1 MATPPRP
8 NFNLDNIIAP
18 DVGGSLIDFANM
30 QSKQFQLGLSNVMEE
45 ENARRAREQEERE
58 KLKFDKEVNT
68 DKALI
73 DFQNQIARA
82 SAGGAMSNEQGI
94 QLGDEFDR
102 LSKTVGEG
110 EAARIINE
118 KAQKF
123 GAQDAKRAESDPYYR
138 AELIKGVALPSGNI
152 DPKNLIDL
160 RNSQI
165 TRNETLG
172 QRKDDLELRA
182 KEREEDVWFK
192 KQELKMRQAER
203 DERAKE
209 KLDAK
214 KAIAVL
220 NADSVIEDPNR
231 SSSGAFY
238 DVIEEK
244 TGKKI
249 LKDDVSIPEGEG
261 SKTLSEID
269 EISNRIDAL
278 SSKNRDKD
286 GKEINYANR
295 DEAFEVYKKE
305 NPEAANSSEAGKVSS
320 RAFDGAVDNVSSM
333 AKTMIPRTDLFGK
346 TYDKWKIAL
355 MSDIEKEE
363 YNKKLDETKAKELQ
377 ESLKSNSPGNK
388 ANDVNIS
395 FDNYWDL
402 KKKQQDLDNKELKNL
417 QEKLGKKGLEYSD
430 NLANK
435 YGVDEVKSV
444 PKEMTPHKAKIYETK
459 RVTKLLVDKGV
470 DPGIALEVGTKKG
483 EDAYN
488 FQANYIKNV
497 NTDAKESAK
506 NKLEN
511 VEKAKKKIEEEIK
524 ELRKLK
530 NKIGTGG
537 EDKVWYGSELL
548 PIPRAQEEIDND
560 ISELNRKVDNLK

>member
-1 MATPPRP
+1 
-8 NFNLDNIIAP
+8 
-18 DVGGSLIDFANM
+18 
-30 QSKQFQLGLSNVMEE
+30 
-45 ENARRAREQEERE
+45 
-58 KLKFDKEVNT
+58 
-68 DKALI
+68 
-73 DFQNQIARA
+73 
-82 SAGGAMSNEQGI
+82 
-94 QLGDEFDR
+94 
-102 LSKTVGEG
+102 
-110 EAARIINE
+110 
-118 KAQKF
+118 
-123 GAQDAKRAESDPYYR
+123 
-138 AELIKGVALPSGNI
+138 
-152 DPKNLIDL
+152 
-160 RNSQI
+160 
-165 TRNETLG
+165 
-172 QRKDDLELRA
+172 
-182 KEREEDVWFK
+182 
-192 KQELKMRQAER
+192 MRQAER

-238 DVIEEK
+238 NVNQEK
-244 TGKKI
+244 TGNKVVP
-249 LKDDVSIPEGEG
+249 KDAVIPEGEG
-261 SKTLSEID
+261 SQELSDIEA
-269 EISNRIDAL
+269 ISNRLESLGKKYLDKNGNAIDF
-278 SSKNRDKD
+278 SN
-286 GKEINYANR
+286 
-295 DEAFEVYKKE
+295 DEQAFKAYMEE
-305 NPEAANSSEAGKVSS
+305 NPEAANSNAAIKGIDRSLKGASNLASATIKNMFLPSEGLGK
-320 RAFDGAVDNVSSM
+320 AFDKS
-333 AKTMIPRTDLFGK
+333 KQIF
-346 TYDKWKIAL
+346 
-355 MSDIEKEE
+355 MSDVEREE

-506 NKLEN
+506 YKNEYI
-511 VEKAKKKIEEEIK
+511 EKEKKKIEDEIK

-530 NKIGTGG
+530 NKIGTGR
-537 EDKVWYGSELL
+537 EDKTWYGSKLL
-548 PIPRAQEEIDND
+548 PIPEAQEEIDND
-560 ISELNRKVDNLK
+560 ISALNRKIDNLK